1 MFIFFLLP
9 EKVGLKVPLVRLTL
23 SFLPL
28 IVKYDIKVA
37 GSAIR
42 RMRKSHSQAIAYLA
56 IFFSKC

>member
-42 RMRKSHSQAIAYLA
+42 RMRKSQAIAYLA